1 MELKDYLKVL
11 LKRKWIIIS
20 VTLVATILSAVVTLF
35 VIDKT
40 YKADISVI
48 IGQDPQLRAE
58 NPKQSVNDIM
68 MYKQMVKTYSEFS
81 KSRKVLDD
89 VIYKLN
95 LDMNA
100 NTLLTKI
107 SVSPKADT
115 EFLTISVKD
124 KDPEMAKRIANQ
136 IAFSLKEVSNDVKK
150 MDNVQILDEAQFPKN
165 PSSPNTKMN
174 IAIAF
179 VLGLM
184 ISIGIVFLI
193 DFLDD
198 TVKTDEDIEALLG
211 IPVLGTIPLM
221 KE

>member
-95 LDMNA
+95 LNMNA

>member
-1 MELKDYLKVL
+1 MELKDYLKVI

-20 VTLVATILSAVVTLF
+20 VTLVATILSAVITLF

-95 LDMNA
+95 LDMSA
-100 NTLLTKI
+100 NTLLSKI

-124 KDPEMAKRIANQ
+124 KDPEMAKKIANR
-136 IAFSLKEVSNDVKK
+136 IAFSLKEVSSDVKK
-150 MDNVQILDEAQFPKN
+150 MDNVQILDEAQLPKN
-165 PSSPNTKMN
+165 PSSPNIEMN

-193 DFLDD
+193 EFLDD